1 VTKIRQ
7 AIQIRVPVTCP
18 LCGLDV
24 AILAQE
30 IEEGYDLPPVLMDVG
45 GRDVMMTEHVNSRI
59 SGLVLTCNCLIPHP
73 PWILVFPAPGVPPY
87 FRKEDE

>member
-1 VTKIRQ
+1 MTTKRE

-24 AILAQE
+24 AILAKE
-30 IEEGYDLPPVLMDVG
+30 IEDGYDLPPIGIDLLGHTVV
-45 GRDVMMTEHVNSRI
+45 MTEHVTPRI
-59 SGLVLTCNCLIPHP
+59 TGLVLTCSCFVPHP
-73 PWILVFPAPGVPPY
+73 PWILVFPAPGVPPF